1 MVKESECLTGA
12 ESIRERLVYLCALIA
27 PRVGRYEWLAG
38 RTDINSTK
46 WKNVFLRRQMPTLE
60 MLIAIGKMHFS
71 YCEWLLTG
79 YVQDDAGVQRCPD
92 EDEWIRFEKYRQWI
106 DLKKID
112 EEIDE
117 RKSAVYDNDAGNT
130 KASMEKLG
138 RAVKK
143 MKQTQ

>member
-1 MVKESECLTGA
+1 MTMVKENECLTGA
-12 ESIRERLVYLCALIA
+12 ESMRERLVYLCALIA

-79 YVQDDAGVQRCPD
+79 YVQTDAGVQKCPN
-92 EDEWIRFEKYRQWI
+92 EDDWIRFEKYRQWI

-112 EEIDE
+112 EEIDG
-117 RKSAVYDNDAGNT
+117 RKIAVYDRDTGNT
-130 KASMEKLG
+130 AASIEKL
-138 RAVKK
+138 AAELKK
-143 MKQTQ
+143 IK